1 VWERYGQGCKAC
13 EGCECCSGGGR
24 LDGSQRR
31 DYACRDVIATIYL
44 DIAVY
49 LAKNQAGHAAGHTQ
63 HASLPVEDLYV
74 PDAQIVH
81 VPPFGPV

>member
-1 VWERYGQGCKAC
+1 
-13 EGCECCSGGGR
+13 
-24 LDGSQRR
+24 
-31 DYACRDVIATIYL
+31 VIATIYL